1 VPIFVYKLHLRDDED
16 EVGQRKASQKEQ
28 LEDIIKE
35 FKDKGARIINIHSTV
50 AKVGVPLKTINQVT
64 ISYNAPEPISH
75 EKK

>member
-1 VPIFVYKLHLRDDED
+1 MPIFVYKLHLRDDGD
-16 EVGQRKASQKEQ
+16 EVGHKKASQKEQ
-28 LEDIIKE
+28 LEDVIKE

-64 ISYNAPEPISH
+64 ITYDAPGPISY